1 MFFKLKWFVS
11 AHLFSRCHYL
21 EEICLYLLA
30 LSCAESKGVS
40 PWPGPQG
47 GGHMWGLCG
56 LRTGVLVERTG
67 GGAAGRVFSW
77 PCGPRAVTMR
87 LAVGQLVLCR
97 AGGLCESL

>member
-1 MFFKLKWFVS
+1 
-11 AHLFSRCHYL
+11 
-21 EEICLYLLA
+21 
-30 LSCAESKGVS
+30 
-40 PWPGPQG
+40 
-47 GGHMWGLCG
+47 MWGLCG